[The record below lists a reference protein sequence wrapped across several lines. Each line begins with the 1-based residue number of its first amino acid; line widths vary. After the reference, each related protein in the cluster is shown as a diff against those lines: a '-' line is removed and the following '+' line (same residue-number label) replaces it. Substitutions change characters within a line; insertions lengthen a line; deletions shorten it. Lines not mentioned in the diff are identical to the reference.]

1 MQRQDVI
8 RAVFF
13 VIFFGIGAAAFG
25 AAILSDELIRHYQ
38 NKKLLAAAQE
48 RLENLKTLN
57 ADYDVLLERLRGD
70 HELLKRI
77 APIVL
82 GTEAPDAN
90 AVYPAVS
97 PEQLEAVRK
106 ALKAASETKEATA
119 LPRWLQRASEPRKRF
134 MLLAAGAFL
143 ILISFGCFGRA
154 KQDPCGGAARTE
166 ED

>member
-8 RAVFF
+8 RALFF

-38 NKKLLAAAQE
+38 NKKILTAAQE
-48 RLENLKTLN
+48 QLEKLKTLN
-57 ADYDVLLERLRGD
+57 ADYDALLERLESD
-70 HELLKRI
+70 PELLRRI

-82 GTEAPDAN
+82 GTEAPDPN

-106 ALKAASETKEATA
+106 ALKAASAGEEAVI
-119 LPRWLQRASEPRKRF
+119 PRWLERAGEPRKRL
-134 MLLAAGAFL
+134 MLLAAGVFL
-143 ILISFGCFGRA
+143 ILISFVCFGPA
-154 KQDPCGGAARTE
+154 KQDSGGEANRT
-166 ED
+166 